1 MALNKVG
8 VPAWPAARP
17 PAPAC
22 KLLCPVTPHL
32 PPDPLLGRLPG
43 LASLLSLMSLVS
55 HHWPVHLPFPR
66 KLRGPPKLHKLLRS
80 LIRFSP
86 TLSQTTSPCRRLG
99 LNLDLQV
106 DIPNP
111 APEAHIYTCL
121 PVATPRALR
130 LPLSSV
136 PSSKSTHTPPGPPS
150 LRDSVALQSQGRP
163 PGAIPAPYRPSP
175 ISPPMHPSCL
185 TLLHRSHLCP
195 HSYNSGLI
203 LSPHPLT
210 LPSPLRGPATPS
222 GPPVPQPQLQALS
235 CLVSST
241 PTPSMPCPG

>member
-1 MALNKVG
+1 
-8 VPAWPAARP
+8 
-17 PAPAC
+17 
-22 KLLCPVTPHL
+22 
-32 PPDPLLGRLPG
+32 
-43 LASLLSLMSLVS
+43 MSLVS

-150 LRDSVALQSQGRP
+150 LRDSVALQSQGVLIGLCNFSLSFPRSFT
-163 PGAIPAPYRPSP
+163 AF
-175 ISPPMHPSCL
+175 ISFSEAHKVSYSVSL
-185 TLLHRSHLCP
+185 SQIQLLFSGGSEIQEKAGWESLHL
-195 HSYNSGLI
+195 GMML
-203 LSPHPLT
+203 
-210 LPSPLRGPATPS
+210 GVEEDQ
-222 GPPVPQPQLQALS
+222 G
-235 CLVSST
+235 
-241 PTPSMPCPG
+241 